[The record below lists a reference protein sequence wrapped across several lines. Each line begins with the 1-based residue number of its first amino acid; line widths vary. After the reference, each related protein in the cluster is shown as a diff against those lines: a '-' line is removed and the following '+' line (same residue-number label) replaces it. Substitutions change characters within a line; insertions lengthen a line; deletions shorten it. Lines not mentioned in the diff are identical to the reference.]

1 MNFLIRGISEFIIV
15 IPLALIIFSPYFLYI
30 RYVLKIK
37 KEWNSV
43 EILCEFLWLL
53 MLLAILNITG
63 IIGSIVEGNF
73 SVDSIGNGR
82 EYIDLNILS
91 DGLSLATILNIIL
104 FIPFGFFTII
114 VFKKFATGVFMG
126 FFISVSI
133 EALQLFTGR
142 FVQLEDILMNT
153 SGMVIGCLFAFLV
166 FKLQDKGYIKI
177 DS

>member
-15 IPLALIIFSPYFLYI
+15 IPLAFIIFSPYFLYI

-43 EILCEFLWLL
+43 EILCKFLWLL

-63 IIGSIVEGNF
+63 IIGSIVDGNF

-82 EYIDLNILS
+82 SYVDFNILS
-91 DGLSLATILNIIL
+91 DDLSLATILNIIL
-104 FIPFGFFTII
+104 FIPFGFFTIM
-114 VFKKFATGVFMG
+114 VFKRFAAGVLVG
-126 FFISVSI
+126 FFLSVSI

-153 SGMVIGCLFAFLV
+153 LGMVIGCLLAFLV
-166 FKLQDKGYIKI
+166 FKLQDKGYITI
-177 DS
+177 GS